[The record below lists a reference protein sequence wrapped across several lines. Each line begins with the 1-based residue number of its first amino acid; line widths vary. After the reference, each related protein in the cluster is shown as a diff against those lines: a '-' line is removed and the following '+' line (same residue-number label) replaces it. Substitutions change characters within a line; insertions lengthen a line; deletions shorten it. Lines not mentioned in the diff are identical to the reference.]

1 MTENFF
7 SLTLGQLGGRL
18 EDVQCKRRREAEEAA
33 HKGLRGVVL
42 VLGILVAAPVLL
54 ASKCITYNPDLFPDA
69 GPDLEPGP
77 GAAAVGDST
86 AEGGDA
92 SAGPVAPSFTAAIPC
107 SSPNEAML
115 LVKDFAFRIECGCAE
130 SDGRTCTV
138 PRGTTI
144 VWTFA
149 DSEEHNI
156 SSVRGSFGTSG
167 ERLSGTFARTL
178 NVPGTYAYGCSIHS
192 TMVGYSI
199 RVM

>member
-1 MTENFF
+1 
-7 SLTLGQLGGRL
+7 
-18 EDVQCKRRREAEEAA
+18 
-33 HKGLRGVVL
+33 VL
-42 VLGILVAAPVLL
+42 VVGILVAAPGLL

-69 GPDLEPGP
+69 SPDLEPGP
-77 GAAAVGDST
+77 GAMAGGDSI
-86 AEGGDA
+86 AEGGEA
-92 SAGPVAPSFTAAIPC
+92 ATGMGTGTGSVAPSFTAATPC
-107 SSPNEAML
+107 SSPNEALL

>member
-1 MTENFF
+1 VE
-7 SLTLGQLGGRL
+7 LLK
-18 EDVQCKRRREAEEAA
+18 DVARTDRRRAEEPPRR
-33 HKGLRGVVL
+33 HLRRIALALGV
-42 VLGILVAAPVLL
+42 LVAAPGVL

-69 GPDLEPGP
+69 GVDPDP
-77 GAAAVGDST
+77 GAAAGGDDST
-86 AEGGDA
+86 AEGGEA
-92 SAGPVAPSFTAAIPC
+92 STGSGAVASSFSPATPC
-107 SSPNEAML
+107 ASPDQAQL
-115 LVKDFAFRIECGCAE
+115 LIKDFTFRIECGCAE

-167 ERLSGTFARTL
+167 ERLSGTFSRTL
-178 NVPGTYAYGCSIHS
+178 NVPGTYGYGCSIHS
-192 TMVGYSI
+192 SMVGYSI